1 MMAQSNQM
9 AKGVVSQTISN
20 VEMSSDSEESC
31 EEVPLPI
38 VQPKPSISKRG
49 SKSKNWGKKR
59 VKKPAKESNGE
70 FDLVWDLPDS
80 GNEVTNKCKIG
91 KNKILT

>member
-1 MMAQSNQM
+1 MAQSNQM
-9 AKGVVSQTISN
+9 AKGVVSQTTSN
-20 VEMSSDSEESC
+20 VEMSSDSDESC
-31 EEVPLPI
+31 EEVPLPV
-38 VQPKPSISKRG
+38 VQPKPSTSKRG
-49 SKSKNWGKKR
+49 AKSKNAGKGR
-59 VKKPAKESNGE
+59 AKKATKEPNGE

>member
-1 MMAQSNQM
+1 MAQSKQVV
-9 AKGVVSQTISN
+9 KGVPLQNTSN

-31 EEVPLPI
+31 EEVPSP
-38 VQPKPSISKRG
+38 VVRPKPLTSKLRA
-49 SKSKNWGKKR
+49 KSKNGGKKR
-59 VKKPAKESNGE
+59 VKKTAKESNGE